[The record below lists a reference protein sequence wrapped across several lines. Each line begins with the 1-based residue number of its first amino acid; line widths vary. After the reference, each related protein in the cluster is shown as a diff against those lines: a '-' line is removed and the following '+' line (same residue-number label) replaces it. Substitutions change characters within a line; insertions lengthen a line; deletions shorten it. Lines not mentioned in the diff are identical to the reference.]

1 MTQNEKVLDYIRTQ
15 GSITAM
21 EAFKNLG
28 ITRLSARIYDLRRS
42 GINIVQE
49 RRFYKSNNRVM
60 HYDIFRLGDN
70 GE

>member
-42 GINIVQE
+42 GVKIVQE
-49 RRFYKSNNRVM
+49 RKFCKTKSGAN
-60 HYDIFRLGDN
+60 HYDIFRLGD
-70 GE
+70 EK